1 MPDTEELL
9 PDAEPEIHDDV
20 ATKHKLKGLVDSFPG
35 FDGDMR
41 EGTRQRREKEQAKVT
56 AMRMEMSRLEAALT
70 EQTQLRAEM
79 NETIQKYCDEQLV
92 KMTEQFESLLEHQ
105 TTRALER
112 LDTLNTRID
121 ELDTHFATE
130 KKRILKEIEEESER
144 LSKLL
149 DEFQA
154 AFEQEKKSRLE
165 REAKITAQMEQHE
178 QDVAV
183 KFSEELAARET
194 KIAELRAEG
203 ELDREN
209 RATSTSSASRRS
221 WSSCRSS
228 STPSAGRARTRTTR
242 PPPRPGYVCV
252 HGVINSARCA
262 LIPQSARYTGTG
274 EYTAVVRAL

>member
-41 EGTRQRREKEQAKVT
+41 EGTRQRREKEQAKVA

-130 KKRILKEIEEESER
+130 KKRILKEIEE
-144 LSKLL
+144 
-149 DEFQA
+149 
-154 AFEQEKKSRLE
+154 
-165 REAKITAQMEQHE
+165 
-178 QDVAV
+178 
-183 KFSEELAARET
+183 
-194 KIAELRAEG
+194 
-203 ELDREN
+203 
-209 RATSTSSASRRS
+209 
-221 WSSCRSS
+221 
-228 STPSAGRARTRTTR
+228 
-242 PPPRPGYVCV
+242 
-252 HGVINSARCA
+252 
-262 LIPQSARYTGTG
+262 
-274 EYTAVVRAL
+274 